1 MSSFSGLCFVLTTRV
16 FSELLLGLVISL
28 CRRSVNTVLV
38 SYRSPLHP
46 TPCISF
52 LDTSVC
58 FFTSPNPTEAHN
70 SPRSFNDW
78 SHHLRSNTIGPL
90 MVAQQ
95 LLKLSP
101 QLPIHTLVFM
111 SSDSGSA
118 ANFRAFEDGFAAYA
132 ASKAALNQGLR
143 VRASPFSSYT
153 INSLPIPSISLF
165 PLVSFQITKAHTSQS
180 S

>member
-1 MSSFSGLCFVLTTRV
+1 
-16 FSELLLGLVISL
+16 
-28 CRRSVNTVLV
+28 
-38 SYRSPLHP
+38 
-46 TPCISF
+46 
-52 LDTSVC
+52 
-58 FFTSPNPTEAHN
+58 
-70 SPRSFNDW
+70 
-78 SHHLRSNTIGPL
+78 

-132 ASKAALNQGLR
+132 ATKAALNQGLR

-165 PLVSFQITKAHTSQS
+165 PLVSFQITEVHASQLS
-180 S
+180 